1 MYQGL
6 IEKNNLGVGGNV
18 NPPAMRYD
26 SGYYTLY
33 RLYLDSRVHL
43 ILTCFFVFLLQY
55 WLQYIKDE
63 EGTICVCFTIF
74 FYYFN

>member
-33 RLYLDSRVHL
+33 RLYLDSRVNL

-55 WLQYIKDE
+55 
-63 EGTICVCFTIF
+63 
-74 FYYFN
+74 

>member
-6 IEKNNLGVGGNV
+6 IEKNNLGVSGNV

-33 RLYLDSRVHL
+33 RLYLDSRVNL

-55 WLQYIKDE
+55 
-63 EGTICVCFTIF
+63 
-74 FYYFN
+74 

>member
-33 RLYLDSRVHL
+33 RLYLDSGVNS
-43 ILTCFFVFLLQY
+43 ILTCFFVFDYNISYNTLKMKRELFVFVLLSF
-55 WLQYIKDE
+55 LPL
-63 EGTICVCFTIF
+63 
-74 FYYFN
+74 